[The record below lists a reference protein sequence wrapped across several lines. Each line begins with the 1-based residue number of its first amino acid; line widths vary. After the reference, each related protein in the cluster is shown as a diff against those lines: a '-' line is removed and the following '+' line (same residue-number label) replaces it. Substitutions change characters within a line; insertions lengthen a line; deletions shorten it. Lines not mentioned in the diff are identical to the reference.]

1 MTADGPLLDVRD
13 LSVAFGRGAKRNT
26 VVDRVSFALKRGQ
39 TLALVGESGSG
50 KSVTAQ
56 SIVRLLPY
64 PSASHPSGEI
74 FFGGRDVLKMSNSE
88 LLGIRGSKITMV
100 FQEPMT
106 SLNPLHDIQRQ
117 IGEIIELHEGR
128 AASTRARVIE
138 LLTEVGLADP
148 ASRLGAFPHQLSG
161 GQRQRVMIAMALANR
176 PDLFIA
182 DEPTTALDVTVQAQI
197 LKLLKDLQGKLGMAM
212 LFITHDLGIV
222 RKIAGD
228 VAVMQ
233 RGRIVEAGRTAEVFA
248 RPQHEYTRALLAA
261 EPKGEAP
268 LADETARTIVSADDV
283 RVWFPIRK
291 GLLRRT
297 VAHVKAVDG
306 VSVTVREGQTV
317 GVVGES
323 GSGKTTLGLAILRLI
338 RSRGPILYCGRAIDA
353 LSANQMRPL
362 RREMQ
367 IVFQDPFGSLSP
379 AFRSPRSSRKACS
392 RRRSR

>member
-1 MTADGPLLDVRD
+1 MSGILGSSSGRATPRRSPSTACPSRWSGGAPLASSASPAPANPSPLFRSCACSDAPPRFTGED
-13 LSVAFGRGAKRNT
+13 LLAYREARLREIRGA
-26 VVDRVSFALKRGQ
+26 
-39 TLALVGESGSG
+39 
-50 KSVTAQ
+50 
-56 SIVRLLPY
+56 
-64 PSASHPSGEI
+64 H
-74 FFGGRDVLKMSNSE
+74 
-88 LLGIRGSKITMV
+88 ITMV

-106 SLNPLHDIQRQ
+106 SLNPLHTIERQ
-117 IGEIIELHEGR
+117 IGEILELHG
-128 AASTRARVIE
+128 ARGAEKIKARIVE
-138 LLTEVGLADP
+138 LLREVGIPDP
-148 ASRLGAFPHQLSG
+148 GERLGAFPHQLSG

-212 LFITHDLGIV
+212 LFIPHDLGIV

-268 LADETARTIVSADDV
+268 RADETARTIVSADDV

-306 VSVTVREGQTV
+306 VS
-317 GVVGES
+317 
-323 GSGKTTLGLAILRLI
+323 
-338 RSRGPILYCGRAIDA
+338 
-353 LSANQMRPL
+353 
-362 RREMQ
+362 
-367 IVFQDPFGSLSP
+367 
-379 AFRSPRSSRKACS
+379 
-392 RRRSR
+392 